1 MMVESK
7 RIRRN
12 KLNKTTGEYHFT
24 RLETVVFGIGK
35 GESLGRE
42 LARREAKRA
51 LIVTGKTLGHS
62 KLLDKLKNAAGSAIA
77 GVFTGAAQHVPSH
90 TVTEL
95 VAEARRVGADAMVS
109 FGGGSPIDTVKN
121 AAWQLMGGRAGSR
134 IVDFSAAAG
143 ETVGGREILHIAM
156 PTTLSA
162 GEFTPGGGV
171 TDEST
176 KVKGGVAD
184 PRLQAKVVILDPALT
199 VETPAW
205 LWASTGMRAL
215 DHAVEGSYS
224 TRHQLVT
231 DTLAARAIALL
242 TEHLL
247 PSLQTD
253 GNNENELEHRM
264 QCQLAAWLSIFGMSN
279 TRSGISHAL
288 GHQIGP
294 MWNVPHGVTSCITLP
309 HVMRFMAE
317 VAADRFGPIAE
328 GFGVRFDARS
338 PRSAAMEC
346 ADRAA
351 KFIGKFEV
359 PTRLRDVGVPR
370 EEISRIAG
378 TVLEEVKRANTVGAE
393 VTLEQLIAILDAAY

>member
-1 MMVESK
+1 MD
-7 RIRRN
+7 
-12 KLNKTTGEYHFT
+12 KTVGEYHFT
-24 RLETVVFGIGK
+24 RLETVVFGAGK
-35 GESLGRE
+35 VEALGRE
-42 LARREAKRA
+42 LARRGAKRA
-51 LIVTGKTLGHS
+51 LIVTGKTLGRS
-62 KLLDKLKNAAGSAIA
+62 KMLDQVKSAAGPALA
-77 GVFTGAAQHVPSH
+77 GVFAGAAQHVPSH

-121 AAWQLMGGRAGSR
+121 AAWQLMGGKAGSR
-134 IVDFSAAAG
+134 TIDFSGTTADKP
-143 ETVGGREILHIAM
+143 GGSESEILHIAI

-162 GEFTPGGGV
+162 GEFTPAGGV

-184 PRLQAKVVILDPALT
+184 PRLQARAVILDPALT

-224 TRHQLVT
+224 TRHQIVT
-231 DTLAARAIALL
+231 DTLATRAIALL
-242 TEHLL
+242 TVHLL
-247 PSLQTD
+247 PSLQTHGD
-253 GNNENELEHRM
+253 DELEHRV

-279 TRSGISHAL
+279 TRGGISHAL

-309 HVMRFMAE
+309 HVMRFMAA
-317 VAADRFGPIAE
+317 VAADRFAPIAE
-328 GFGVRFDARS
+328 GFGVRFDERS
-338 PRSAAMEC
+338 PRSSAIEC
-346 ADRAA
+346 ADRTAR
-351 KFIGKFEV
+351 FIGKFEV

-378 TVLEEVKRANTVGAE
+378 TVLEEVKRANTVGVD
-393 VTLEQLIAILDAAY
+393 VTLEQLAGILEAAY